1 MEEKKR
7 KPLTEEERN
16 ELRMT
21 AENVIA
27 VQTARQILDA
37 GPVEEMGGEE
47 KKEFERMN
55 KIVNFAADLFENPD
69 LAGEDSELG
78 AAAESWN
85 AFLHLFM
92 RSILDECENVRKK
105 IENVYNEMKEE
116 AESASGQD
124 S

>member
-7 KPLTEEERN
+7 KTLTEEERN

-27 VQTARQILDA
+27 VQIARQILDS
-37 GPVEEMGGEE
+37 GPVEEMGEEE

-55 KIVNFAADLFENPD
+55 KIVNFASDLFENPD
-69 LAGEDSELG
+69 IAGEGSELG

-92 RSILDECENVRKK
+92 RSILDECENVKRK

-116 AESASGQD
+116 AESVSGED
-124 S
+124 N

>member
-7 KPLTEEERN
+7 KLLTEEERN

-37 GPVEEMGGEE
+37 GPVEEMGAAE
-47 KKEFERMN
+47 KKEFERMH
-55 KIVNFAADLFENPD
+55 KIANFAADLFENPH
-69 LAGEDSELG
+69 LAGKDSELG

-92 RSILDECENVRKK
+92 RSILYECENVKKK
-105 IENVYNEMKEE
+105 IENAYNEMKEE
-116 AESASGQD
+116 AESAGEED
-124 S
+124 N